1 MLDLLIAVAFQII
14 NVNQTTP
21 CFLNYSAGPDMWHN
35 CGMDVDF
42 LKSALLGFEWVTGG
56 YFSLILV
63 GVFTM
68 ISYIK
73 YHKVIYPILIGI
85 AFLPFSYFVFPQAFL
100 NFGLIVFAVAMAALI
115 IYAFL
120 KQTKE
125 Y

>member
-85 AFLPFSYFVFPQAFL
+85 AFLPFSYFVFPDEFL
-100 NFGLIVFAVAMAALI
+100 NVGLIVFSVAMASLI
-115 IYAFL
+115 IYAY
-120 KQTKE
+120 KNQTKE